1 MLNLRVL
8 LLILLCMM
16 CSFLLPGQKIF
27 QVEKAGSL
35 KTWRF
40 HVGDEITFSSVG
52 APDQF
57 YTREIVDIFPEVGLI
72 RLPDAAFHLDSI
84 AVVAFPGSNS
94 WAKGLGASILTFTGV
109 WTLYSLLDMVI
120 NTRSP
125 APFQYYVAGGG
136 AVSGSV
142 LQWGIPETKRKIGK
156 RYRVRLLD
164 LTFYPAQEK

>member
-1 MLNLRVL
+1 MRIQL
-8 LLILLCMM
+8 LLAFLLIILLGSCPL
-16 CSFLLPGQKIF
+16 SAQKIF
-27 QVEKAGSL
+27 QVEKVGSL

-40 HVGDEITFSSVG
+40 QIGDELTFSTAD

-57 YTREIVDIFPEVGLI
+57 YTREIVDLHPEVGLL
-72 RLPDAAFHLDSI
+72 RLPDAAIHIDSI

-109 WTLYSLLDMVI
+109 WTLYSLLDMAI
-120 NTRSP
+120 NSRSP

-142 LQWGIPETKRKIGK
+142 LQWGIPESKRKVGK
-156 RYRVRLLD
+156 HYRVRMLD
-164 LTFYPAQEK
+164 LTFYPAETK

>member
-1 MLNLRVL
+1 MDGLRIRCL
-8 LLILLCMM
+8 CLILMIGIVPL
-16 CSFLLPGQKIF
+16 SGQKIF

-40 HVGDEITFSSVG
+40 HLGDELTFSAVQT
-52 APDQF
+52 PDQF
-57 YTREIVDIFPEVGLI
+57 YTREIVDIFPEVGI
-72 RLPDAAFHLDSI
+72 IQLPDGAFHIDSI

-109 WTLYSLLDMVI
+109 WTLYSLLDMAI
-120 NTRSP
+120 NSRSP

-142 LQWGIPETKRKIGK
+142 LQWGIPETKRKVGK
-156 RYRVRLLD
+156 RYRLRLLD
-164 LTFYPAQEK
+164 LTFYPASEK